1 LACKAADCSPNTH
14 TPNPSHPH
22 PPTHPHTRR
31 KRYKKSPSFFTI
43 HMGVRAD
50 ALPADT
56 DVHHIIIEDW
66 AKMEEARGTLFI
78 SMPTL

>member
-1 LACKAADCSPNTH
+1 VPPPRRRSRSLGAAGFRP
-14 TPNPSHPH
+14 
-22 PPTHPHTRR
+22 RR

-43 HMGVRAD
+43 HLGVKAD
-50 ALPADT
+50 VLPADT

-66 AKMEEARGTLFI
+66 AKMEEARGTLFM